1 MGAAIPA
8 EATHATAKTNI
19 AGRHMLY
26 QRISSGSLCNSQHWI
41 ITWEISRCN
50 NRSRIGLSVVTITDV
65 NTTCE
70 FVSLDLW
77 LMKPPY
83 NENHEWW
90 LNSIIPNCD
99 NNLISLVY
107 VVYYS
112 FYLSSYYFYFINVFI
127 SLARSDVAST
137 LQVCDI

>member
-1 MGAAIPA
+1 
-8 EATHATAKTNI
+8 
-19 AGRHMLY
+19 
-26 QRISSGSLCNSQHWI
+26 
-41 ITWEISRCN
+41 
-50 NRSRIGLSVVTITDV
+50 
-65 NTTCE
+65 
-70 FVSLDLW
+70 
-77 LMKPPY
+77 MKPPY